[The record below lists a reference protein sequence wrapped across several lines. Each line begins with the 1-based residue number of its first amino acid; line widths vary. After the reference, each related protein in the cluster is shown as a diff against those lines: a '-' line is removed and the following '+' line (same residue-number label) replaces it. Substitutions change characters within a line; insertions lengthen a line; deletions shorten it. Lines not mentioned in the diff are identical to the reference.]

1 MSIVMT
7 LQSTRHS
14 PLQIQSRVQL
24 AAVEFGQIEDRGTQ
38 RRFPP
43 KDIELFLYY
52 FNKNFSCNETYYE
65 REIFSDSSLHH
76 IFESQNLTF
85 SIFY

>member
-1 MSIVMT
+1 MT

-43 KDIELFLYY
+43 KDIE
-52 FNKNFSCNETYYE
+52 ST
-65 REIFSDSSLHH
+65 I
-76 IFESQNLTF
+76 
-85 SIFY
+85 